1 MKKVVAF
8 AAAVA
13 LLVSAWLIYSKAAQI
28 RREAHYRAAIAPFQ
42 RDLHAGMTRAEVE
55 KYLDSRSVKYYVVS
69 FDQGTESNE
78 TTYETKIGEEPG
90 NLACE
95 PWQVYMA
102 LEFNSSNALS
112 EVHIRKIG
120 TCL

>member
-8 AAAVA
+8 AVAVA
-13 LLVSAWLIYSKAAQI
+13 LRVSAWLIYSKAAQT
-28 RREAHYRAAIAPFQ
+28 RREAHYREAIAPFQ

-55 KYLDSRSVKYYVVS
+55 KYLDSQSVKYHVVS
-69 FDQGTESNE
+69 FGQGTE
-78 TTYETKIGEEPG
+78 TYETKIGEEPG
-90 NLACE
+90 NLVCE
-95 PWQVYMA
+95 PWQVYIA
-102 LEFNSSNALS
+102 LEFNSSNTLK